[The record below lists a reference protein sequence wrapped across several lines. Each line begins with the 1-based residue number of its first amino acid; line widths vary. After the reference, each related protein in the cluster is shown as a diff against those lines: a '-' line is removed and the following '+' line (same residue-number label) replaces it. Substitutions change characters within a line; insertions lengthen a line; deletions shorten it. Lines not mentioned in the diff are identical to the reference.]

1 MLWNIKNIAW
11 FGCVI
16 GGFKMKAHKKDSYHG
31 VHAWIG
37 VGREIKG
44 HDELMM
50 MALMMIMMNVH
61 VR

>member
-1 MLWNIKNIAW
+1 M
-11 FGCVI
+11 I

-44 HDELMM
+44 HDDGD
-50 MALMMIMMNVH
+50 NGCTC
-61 VR
+61 